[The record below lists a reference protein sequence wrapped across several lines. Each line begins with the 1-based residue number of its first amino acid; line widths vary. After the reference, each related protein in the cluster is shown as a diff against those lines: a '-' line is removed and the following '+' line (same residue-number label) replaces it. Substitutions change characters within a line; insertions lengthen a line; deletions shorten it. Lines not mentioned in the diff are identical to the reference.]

1 MKKVLLIVAIFLIG
15 SNAARA
21 EETLF
26 FDDFSRPDSDMLGNP
41 NIGDIWTEVNESA
54 TNYVSTNSVRKTFI
68 QLSSQKFDIVYDTG
82 SPFVPARHT
91 YAYASLSKTISNT
104 PLEVSL
110 DLIPHETARVH
121 HEIAL
126 MDSSKGYYQINDGAG
141 EPLYL
146 PVDGVSIHLGRTNMD
161 YNNSSVSF
169 IVYRNGDRTI
179 YRAPNYLLP
188 FQFAAGVS
196 YSVRFN
202 INTNGVLSATIS
214 SDTQSVNINYEV
226 PISELNDMNFN
237 QISVTDTQG
246 AGYTSNPH
254 HTYFDNF
261 RVVSNQGNLPEE
273 NEYPLYTQIESMY
286 PSILET
292 SDWEDD
298 TFAYGSQEWCGD
310 TVGGCGCAITSGVM
324 AGRNADITTDIVG
337 NDVNP
342 KNINEYLRSVGGY
355 TSDGSVYWLAMQAY
369 LGELTNDGRLASRF
383 QYVGKYEGAA
393 AMSAVDQYLENE
405 GEYAVLAFKNSLG
418 HFIWLP
424 AKTDDSYVV
433 RDPFW
438 YLTQTANDPTEADI
452 KDYNDSFDSV
462 RVFEISD
469 EPVVASGSGVE
480 AYLKGTAELIYK
492 DATGSAVGYMS
503 GGTVVNLPNS
513 SYGNAEVIGLNGTPS
528 PNAGGK
534 HLLVSDASNEFT
546 IEVIG
551 TGSGGF
557 EMEFFTISETGEV
570 TTYTFSGQTI
580 PGVTSTFTFNLETGE
595 VKEEPISYEQFL
607 NILSLQLDGYTD
619 QQKAFFTKWAAK
631 MYSDME
637 EKTVSQALQSISV
650 YGKLLVAKKV
660 TSPVLTSVLDL
671 LTVGVKKR

>member
-1 MKKVLLIVAIFLIG
+1 MKKVPSHISGVKA
-15 SNAARA
+15 
-21 EETLF
+21 TLF
-26 FDDFSRPDSDMLGNP
+26 WVILFLQPILVHGAAVTKTFDTLSDEGMDTAPYPGLWRDVHGVTYGRHDNSVLDAMDVYTAAWHSDSGYIAIYRSFLTFDTSSIPDDAVVTSIRLQVTPKLIFNELGDLYSYMDVLPSYQAEDVATYDDIEQCGNAVTNPVKFTDGVDMHNFQQDVPFKFDLNVLAFDWISKTGPTALCLREGHDTSN
-41 NIGDIWTEVNESA
+41 TEVINNLRYWISSGLILYSSEH
-54 TNYVSTNSVRKTFI
+54 STPEYRP
-68 QLSSQKFDIVYDTG
+68 Q
-82 SPFVPARHT
+82 
-91 YAYASLSKTISNT
+91 
-104 PLEVSL
+104 LEVTYTVGGV
-110 DLIPHETARVH
+110 E
-121 HEIAL
+121 
-126 MDSSKGYYQINDGAG
+126 
-141 EPLYL
+141 
-146 PVDGVSIHLGRTNMD
+146 PVDN
-161 YNNSSVSF
+161 
-169 IVYRNGDRTI
+169 
-179 YRAPNYLLP
+179 
-188 FQFAAGVS
+188 
-196 YSVRFN
+196 
-202 INTNGVLSATIS
+202 
-214 SDTQSVNINYEV
+214 
-226 PISELNDMNFN
+226 
-237 QISVTDTQG
+237 
-246 AGYTSNPH
+246 
-254 HTYFDNF
+254 
-261 RVVSNQGNLPEE
+261 
-273 NEYPLYTQIESMY
+273 YPLYTQIESVY
-286 PSILET
+286 PSIDET

-310 TVGGCGCAITSGVM
+310 TIGGCGCAITSGVM

-393 AMSAVDQYLENE
+393 AMLAVDQYLENE

-424 AKTDDSYVV
+424 AKTGDSYVV

-438 YLTQTANDPTEADI
+438 YLTQTANDTTGADI

-462 RVFEISD
+462 RVFQISE

-480 AYLKGTAELIYK
+480 AYLKGTAELVYK
-492 DATGSAVGYMS
+492 DATGSAVGYTS

-534 HLLVSDASNEFT
+534 HLLVSDSSNEFT

-551 TGSGGF
+551 TGTGGF

-619 QQKAFFTKWAAK
+619 QQKAFFMKWANK

-660 TSPVLTSVLDL
+660 ASPVLTSVLDL
-671 LTVGVKKR
+671 LTEGVKKR

>member
-1 MKKVLLIVAIFLIG
+1 MKKVLLVTCLLLLIPYIGNAQSNMVKIYPTDDAVAHLYDDDAITEWNQARNYQGIIFREPFTGGIT
-15 SNAARA
+15 N
-21 EETLF
+21 
-26 FDDFSRPDSDMLGNP
+26 
-41 NIGDIWTEVNESA
+41 NIGNINVRSDKSHAGYYRI
-54 TNYVSTNSVRKTFI
+54 YRVSKTFDLGFLPENAVI
-68 QLSSQKFDIVYDTG
+68 RT
-82 SPFVPARHT
+82 
-91 YAYASLSKTISNT
+91 ASLHLFKTTANT
-104 PLEVSL
+104 HGNIDVVVTSHQREDDSRLQKQ
-110 DLIPHETARVH
+110 DWNIHNFGTARFSEQPMV
-121 HEIAL
+121 
-126 MDSSKGYYQINDGAG
+126 DGYNVFQFNSEGLSYLNNRDGAIVTLG
-141 EPLYL
+141 LLTDYDFYDIEP
-146 PVDGVSIHLGRTNMD
+146 PVQVL
-161 YNNSSVSF
+161 
-169 IVYRNGDRTI
+169 
-179 YRAPNYLLP
+179 
-188 FQFAAGVS
+188 AAGWHEVEKDGTEFDP
-196 YSVRFN
+196 YLE
-202 INTNGVLSATIS
+202 ITYTI
-214 SDTQSVNINYEV
+214 
-226 PISELNDMNFN
+226 
-237 QISVTDTQG
+237 
-246 AGYTSNPH
+246 
-254 HTYFDNF
+254 
-261 RVVSNQGNLPEE
+261 PEE